1 MRIDPESRSVQ
12 GLTVL
17 LQFVALNVLYVV
29 ACLPVVTA
37 GAATAA
43 LYEVTLRYA
52 DDERGYLLSG
62 YLVALRRNLWRG
74 TAVVAVLGLPV
85 AGAAFAAVFWLS
97 AGSVLGTA
105 VGVVAVLLAVHL
117 AGALL
122 YGLALVPRYD
132 DPLGRT
138 LRNAMLLPLAEPLR
152 TGWLVL
158 RPLATVAV
166 VYVAPQAVVLVA
178 TIGFSV
184 GAYVDALVLHSVFRR
199 RQGAGEVVS
208 PHSGE

>member
-17 LQFVALNVLYVV
+17 LHFVALNLLYLVS
-29 ACLPVVTA
+29 CLPLVTA

-62 YLVALRRNLWRG
+62 YLTALRRNLWPG
-74 TAVVAVLGLPV
+74 TAVLALLGLPA

-97 AGSVLGTA
+97 AGGVLGTA
-105 VGVVAVLLAVHL
+105 AGVVALLLAVNL
-117 AGALL
+117 AAALL
-122 YGLALVPRYD
+122 YGFALVARYD
-132 DPLGRT
+132 APLGLT
-138 LRNAMLLPLAEPLR
+138 LRNAGMLPLAEPLR
-152 TGWLVL
+152 TGFLLL
-158 RPLATVAV
+158 RPVATVAV
-166 VYVAPQAVVLVA
+166 LYVAPQAIVIVA

-199 RQGAGEVVS
+199 RQGVGEVVS

>member
-1 MRIDPESRSVQ
+1 MRIDPDSRSAQ
-12 GLTVL
+12 GLTTL
-17 LQFVALNVLYVV
+17 LHFVVLNVLYVV

-74 TAVVAVLGLPV
+74 TAVLALFGVPIAAAV
-85 AGAAFAAVFWLS
+85 FAAVFWLS
-97 AGSVLGTA
+97 TDSVLGTA
-105 VGVVAVLLAVHL
+105 VGIVAVAIAVHL
-117 AGALL
+117 VAALL
-122 YGLALVPRYD
+122 CGLALVARYD
-132 DPLGRT
+132 AGLGRSF
-138 LRNAMLLPLAEPLR
+138 RNALLLPLAEPLR

-158 RPLATVAV
+158 RPLATIAV
-166 VYVAPQAVVLVA
+166 LYVAPAAIVIVA

-184 GAYVDALVLHSVFRR
+184 GAYLDALVLHSAFRR
-199 RQGAGEVVS
+199 REGTDDPVS